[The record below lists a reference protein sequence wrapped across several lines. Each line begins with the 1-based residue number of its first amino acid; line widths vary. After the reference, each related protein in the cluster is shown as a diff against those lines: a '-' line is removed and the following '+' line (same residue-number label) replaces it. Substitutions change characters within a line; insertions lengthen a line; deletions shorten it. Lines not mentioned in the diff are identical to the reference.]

1 MLSPDGYTILPMRR
15 PTTISTLRFFMGRS
29 VSHKSP
35 SRQRILHEKITVAFF
50 YYRKAR
56 LREIFERKRYTCC

>member
-1 MLSPDGYTILPMRR
+1 
-15 PTTISTLRFFMGRS
+15 MGRS